1 MTKSGSDPENFDLMI
16 RIRKIC
22 LSTETGETCETGKL
36 NYEWKKCK
44 NSNDLSFFLIIH
56 FNNVS
61 FS

>member
-44 NSNDLSFFLIIH
+44 NSNDLSFF
-56 FNNVS
+56 
-61 FS
+61 